1 MDARSIKSA
10 VRAVKQQMRN
20 AVTALQMPAPRPI
33 LEPIPVL
40 VEERR
45 RR

>member
-1 MDARSIKSA
+1 MNARSIKT
-10 VRAVKQQMRN
+10 VVEAVKQQMRN
-20 AVTALQMPAPRPI
+20 AVGVLQAPPPHVDPA
-33 LEPIPVL
+33 PIPVL